1 MGPAWLRGTPRGDP
15 PPQRPEAIEPGQQQ
29 DDSHLD
35 IQAEQLNRFKRSS
48 LHDLLRPFAR

>member
-35 IQAEQLNRFKRSS
+35 IQAEQLNRFKRNS